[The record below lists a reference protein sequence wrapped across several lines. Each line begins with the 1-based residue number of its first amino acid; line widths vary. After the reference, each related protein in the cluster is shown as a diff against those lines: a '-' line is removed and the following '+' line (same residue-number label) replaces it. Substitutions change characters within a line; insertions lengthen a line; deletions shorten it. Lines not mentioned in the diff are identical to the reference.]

1 MVLWD
6 EWQAIGTAVV
16 SLMFVLAGLVYGIG
30 VGFNLPKV
38 KAWARNEFYQT
49 VASAIIFGSIVTLEM
64 LINGVIASIVGPPCD
79 VSFFDIF
86 SLTYKYCAIDIAQA
100 FYLDVALSLT
110 SLMST
115 LMSISVAI
123 GTLLN
128 ANFMLKPFQVGISLA
143 PASFLFPISDLLGIM
158 MTAVSAGAAFL
169 WVQIYLLKFLKTLI
183 ALLPIGIAMRA
194 FPFTRGAGA
203 AIIALICGLHILYPL
218 LIVFEKNMVYPDL
231 IDLQK
236 AILGAPLTLGLTFM
250 DLLASLFTLR
260 PPIMSILMFPITV
273 VHYLISQVLNFVI
286 YVVLIVAIFLPVL
299 NLTITFAFMKD
310 FARLLGGE
318 IDVSSLTKLL

>member
-183 ALLPIGIAMRA
+183 TLLPIGIAMRA

-218 LIVFEKNMVYPDL
+218 LIVFEKNMVSNDL
-231 IDLQK
+231 EELHGSLSIGLT
-236 AILGAPLTLGLTFM
+236 GAGLIASLLTL
-250 DLLASLFTLR
+250 S
-260 PPIMSILMFPITV
+260 FPIVSGLLFAATV
-273 VHYLISQVLNFVI
+273 IYAIIELLPFII

-299 NLTITFAFMKD
+299 NFTITFAFMKD